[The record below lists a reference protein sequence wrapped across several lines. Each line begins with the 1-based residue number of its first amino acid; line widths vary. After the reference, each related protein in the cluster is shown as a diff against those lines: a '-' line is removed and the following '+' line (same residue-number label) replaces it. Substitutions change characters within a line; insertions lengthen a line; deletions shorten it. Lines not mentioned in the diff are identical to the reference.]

1 MGMGLSGT
9 PLNETIVALHQIL
22 PQFQKQHKLEKVNC
36 VILTDGEGSPLT
48 YHKTI
53 QRGWEDEPYMGN
65 QYINEGCFLRNR
77 KTGKTY
83 QMTDNWY
90 QFTPILLNDIS
101 DTFPNVNFIG
111 IRVMDTRDVGR
122 FLRMNDLDCNT
133 EEYKDKMR
141 YYKRTKSVAIE
152 NVGYKVYFGLSSKAL
167 SSNSDFE
174 VEDDATKAQIKKAF
188 TKSLTAKKMN
198 KQILSRFVEL
208 IA

>member
-1 MGMGLSGT
+1 MGLSGT
-9 PLNETIVALHQIL
+9 PLNETVVALHQIL
-22 PQFQKQHKLEKVNC
+22 PQFQKKHKLEKVNC

-53 QRGWEDEPYMGN
+53 QRDWEDKPYMGN
-65 QYINEGCFLRNR
+65 QYINESCFLRNR

-90 QFTPILLNDIS
+90 KFTPILLRDIS
-101 DTFPNVNFIG
+101 DSFPNVNFIG
-111 IRVMDTRDVGR
+111 IRIMDGKDTGR
-122 FLRMNDLDCNT
+122 FLRMNDLDCNS
-133 EEYKDKMR
+133 EEYTKKMKDFK
-141 YYKRTKSVAIE
+141 KTKSVAIE

-167 SSNSDFE
+167 SSNSEFE

-198 KQILSRFVEL
+198 KQILSRFVDL